1 MPYTDIPLDELR
13 RYAPA
18 LEAPDDL
25 ASFWAETLAE
35 ARAWSLDATFTWVET
50 ALRLVE
56 TYDVTFRGFAGA
68 PIRGWLQLPAGTTGP
83 LPAVVQYVG
92 YGGGRGH
99 PYEHLLW
106 AAAGYAH
113 LVMDTRGQ
121 GSTWTTGDTADVG
134 ASGAPHLDGFMT
146 DGIGAPETY
155 YYRRLITDAVRAVEA
170 VRAHPR
176 VDADRVAVMGAS
188 QGGGL
193 SVATA
198 ALVPDLLGVMADVPF
213 LSDFPRAIRIATT
226 NPYEQIARYLTIHRG
241 SIEQVERTLAYFDIA
256 SLGRTAVAPA
266 LFSVALMDD
275 ICPPS
280 TVYAAYNHYAGPKE
294 IREYAFNNHEG
305 GQQVQEAARLAWVDA
320 LLSSSRDRAS
330 LAGPGDGAAGG

>member
-1 MPYTDIPLDELR
+1 MPYTDLPPDELR
-13 RYAPA
+13 AYAPA
-18 LEAPDDL
+18 LAVPDDL

-35 ARAWSLDATFTWVET
+35 ARAWSLDATFERVET
-50 ALRLVE
+50 PLRLVE

-68 PIRGWLQLPAGTTGP
+68 PIRGWLQLPAATTGP

-99 PYEHLLW
+99 PHEHLVW
-106 AAAGYAH
+106 PAAGYAH

-146 DGIGAPETY
+146 DGIGSPETY

-176 VDADRVAVMGAS
+176 VDADRVAVTGAS

-226 NPYEQIARYLTIHRG
+226 NPYEQIARYLKIHRG
-241 SIEQVERTLAYFDIA
+241 SIEQVERTL
-256 SLGRTAVAPA
+256 
-266 LFSVALMDD
+266 
-275 ICPPS
+275 
-280 TVYAAYNHYAGPKE
+280 
-294 IREYAFNNHEG
+294 
-305 GQQVQEAARLAWVDA
+305 
-320 LLSSSRDRAS
+320 
-330 LAGPGDGAAGG
+330 